1 VAATSD
7 PSSKGF
13 KTEGLVGTDQD
24 ELLLLSTLVHYVS
37 CTGGG
42 GIASLV
48 RIGHKLRLVQSAVI
62 EIYLQADNTVV
73 KALRQTENLRNA
85 KDAGE

>member
-1 VAATSD
+1 MSAA
-7 PSSKGF
+7 
-13 KTEGLVGTDQD
+13 Q
-24 ELLLLSTLVHYVS
+24 
-37 CTGGG
+37 GGG